1 MATEFKLPDLGE
13 GVEAGDVVS
22 VLVSEGD
29 TIEEEQGVVELE
41 TDKALIEVP
50 SSVAGKVVKIHVSAG
65 DRVPVGEPLIT
76 VEEADGGAAEETEA
90 EPEETK
96 EEASEPESAKAE
108 ETKEEPEE
116 TKEEAKPT
124 TQPSEAP
131 APPPVEGDPIP
142 AAPATRRLARE
153 LGVDLTQVTGSGPG
167 GRIVQDDVK
176 AHIRSGQ
183 SSVAPATGAAIPAAP
198 KLPDFTKWGEIERQP
213 LSKIRQVIANNMH
226 VAWSNIPH
234 VTQFD
239 KADVTDLEAF
249 RQRNKSAAESHG
261 GRLTPTV
268 LILKA
273 VITALKAFPQFNS
286 SLDTEANEIIIKNYF
301 NFGIAVDTERGLLVP
316 VIKDVDR
323 KDLFQ
328 LAAELTDIGE
338 RARTNKIG
346 LDELQGGTFTIT
358 NLGSLG
364 VGAFTPIVNH
374 PEVAILGLG
383 RSVEEP
389 TVRNGRIE
397 PRLIMPIALSY
408 DHRVIDG
415 ADGARFVRKIV
426 ESLENPEIMLL
437 GG

>member
-1 MATEFKLPDLGE
+1 VATEFKLPDLGE

-22 VLVSEGD
+22 LLVSEGD
-29 TIEEEQGVVELE
+29 TIEKEQGVLELE

-50 SSVAGKVVKIHVSAG
+50 SDVAGKVTKIHVSAG
-65 DRVPVGEPLIT
+65 DRVPVGEVLIT
-76 VEEADGGAAEETEA
+76 VEEAG
-90 EPEETK
+90 
-96 EEASEPESAKAE
+96 EASSEAPA
-108 ETKEEPEE
+108 EEPEE
-116 TKEEAKPT
+116 TSEPEAKEEKPEAK
-124 TQPSEAP
+124 EAP
-131 APPPVEGDPIP
+131 AEKTEEPEKTAAPQIEAPPPAEGDPIP

-153 LGVDLTQVTGSGPG
+153 LGVDLNQVAGSGPG
-167 GRIVQDDVK
+167 GRIVQDDIK
-176 AHIRSGQ
+176 AHVRSGQ
-183 SSVAPATGAAIPAAP
+183 SSAPATSAIPAP
-198 KLPDFTKWGEIERQP
+198 ELPDFSKWGEVERQP
-213 LSKIRQVIANNMH
+213 MSKIRQVIANNMS
-226 VAWSNIPH
+226 VAWSQIPH

-249 RQRNKSAAESHG
+249 RQRNKTVAESHG

-268 LILKA
+268 LMLKA
-273 VITALKAFPQFNS
+273 IITALKAFPQFNA
-286 SLDTEANEIIIKNYF
+286 SLDTNTNEVIVKHYYNL
-301 NFGIAVDTERGLLVP
+301 GIAVDTERGLLVP

-323 KDLFQ
+323 KDIFQ

-346 LDELQGGTFTIT
+346 LDELQGGTFTVT

-383 RSVEEP
+383 RSVEEAA
-389 TVRNGRIE
+389 VRNGRIE
-397 PRLIMPIALSY
+397 PRLMMPIAMSY

-426 ESLENPEIMLL
+426 ESLQNPEVMLL

>member
-22 VLVSEGD
+22 LLVSEGD
-29 TIEEEQGVVELE
+29 TIEKEQGVLELE

-50 SSVAGKVVKIHVSAG
+50 SDVAGKVTKIHVSAG
-65 DRVPVGEPLIT
+65 DRVPVGEVLIT
-76 VEEADGGAAEETEA
+76 VEEDGAVASEAPAEEPEETSEPEAKAEKVETEEAAPEESA

-96 EEASEPESAKAE
+96 K
-108 ETKEEPEE
+108 
-116 TKEEAKPT
+116 
-124 TQPSEAP
+124 QPAP
-131 APPPVEGDPIP
+131 QIEAPPPAEGDPIP

-153 LGVDLTQVTGSGPG
+153 LGVDLNQVAGSGPG

-176 AHIRSGQ
+176 SHVRSGQ
-183 SSVAPATGAAIPAAP
+183 SSAPAASAISAP
-198 KLPDFTKWGEIERQP
+198 ELPDFSKWGEVERQP
-213 LSKIRQVIANNMH
+213 MSKIRQVIANNMS
-226 VAWSNIPH
+226 VAWSQIPH

-249 RQRNKSAAESHG
+249 RQRNKTVAESHG

-268 LILKA
+268 LMLKA
-273 VITALKAFPQFNS
+273 IITALKAFPQFNA
-286 SLDTEANEIIIKNYF
+286 SLDTKTNEVIVKHYYNL
-301 NFGIAVDTERGLLVP
+301 GIAVDTARGLLVP

-323 KDLFQ
+323 KDIFQ

-346 LDELQGGTFTIT
+346 LDELQGGTFTVT

-383 RSVEEP
+383 RSVEEAA
-389 TVRNGRIE
+389 VRNGRIE

-426 ESLENPEIMLL
+426 ESLQNPEVMLL